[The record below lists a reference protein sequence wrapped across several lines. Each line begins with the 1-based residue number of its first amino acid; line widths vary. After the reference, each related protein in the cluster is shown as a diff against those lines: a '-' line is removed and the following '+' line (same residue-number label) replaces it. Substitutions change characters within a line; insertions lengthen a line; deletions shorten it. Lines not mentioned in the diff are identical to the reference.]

1 MRTNQRKWAGVA
13 GATALALLGGCT
25 MMERMTGSGSSAGER
40 VSLSAQNEV
49 PPVASTATGSGTVT
63 VGADCSVSAKITVS
77 GMTPTAAHIHEGKA
91 GANGPV
97 LVPLNK
103 TGDSTF
109 EAAPGAKMTEA
120 QCAAYRAGNT
130 YVNVHSDKFKPGE
143 VRAQLKGR

>member
-1 MRTNQRKWAGVA
+1 MRTRQLKWAGVA
-13 GATALALLGGCT
+13 SATAVALLAGCT
-25 MMERMTGSGSSAGER
+25 MMDRMTGSGAGER
-40 VSLSAQNEV
+40 VALSAQNEV
-49 PPVASTATGSGTVT
+49 PPVASTATGSGMVM
-63 VGADCSVSAKITVS
+63 VGGDCTVSAKITVS
-77 GMTPTAAHIHEGKA
+77 GMTATAAHIHEGKA

-103 TGDSTF
+103 SGENSF

-143 VRAQLKGR
+143 IRAQLKGR